1 MVKSFAL
8 SDRDEVAAT
17 KNDIA
22 IYSVSKIE
30 MKKKNPKKNE
40 AGKRGHTKYRNKK
53 REREMEN
60 CELTRIRKGEW

>member
-22 IYSVSKIE
+22 IYNVSKIE
-30 MKKKNPKKNE
+30 MKKKNSPKKNRRRKTRTHKIQKQ
-40 AGKRGHTKYRNKK
+40 AKRDRV
-53 REREMEN
+53 
-60 CELTRIRKGEW
+60 